1 MMFGSHDFLERM
13 EERHMNR
20 SRELEL
26 IDRLERESYNEYQK
40 GQANGLREGEAA
52 GYEKGK
58 EDGKKRG
65 IDICIE
71 ILENRMK
78 KSEELAQ
85 EFGISV
91 KIVNKLRSFQ

>member
-1 MMFGSHDFLERM
+1 MFGSHDFLERI

-26 IDRLERESYNEYQK
+26 IDRIERESYNEYQK
-40 GQANGLREGEAA
+40 GQANGLREGEAV

-71 ILENRMK
+71 ILKNQTK
-78 KSEELAQ
+78 KPEELSEEL
-85 EFGISV
+85 GVSV
-91 KIVNKLRSFQ
+91 DIVNEIRSFQ